1 MGSFRLTVGG
11 AETAIRLTVGGAE
24 SAIAPSDLLKISE
37 NPSVFQHFR
46 LTVGGAEIAIA
57 PSDILKI
64 KENPLVFQH
73 FHILGLLGNLWGAPG
88 AYSEP
93 FGASRCSFGAL
104 WSLQMLIWSPL
115 EPPEAHLDPFGASR
129 MQLWSLFSQTQSFR
143 EPPRANFHHP
153 GAQSVYLGAPDT
165 KRH

>member
-1 MGSFRLTVGG
+1 MIHLQFKFIHLPLKLIPPKPSHLKSPLARARSVRIKYLSSVSQRRGHFFRIV
-11 AETAIRLTVGGAE
+11 
-24 SAIAPSDLLKISE
+24 SQHE
-37 NPSVFQHFR
+37 NQLF
-46 LTVGGAEIAIA
+46 
-57 PSDILKI
+57 
-64 KENPLVFQH
+64 FQH
-73 FHILGLLGNLWGAPG
+73 FHILGLIGSFRGPPG

-115 EPPEAHLDPFGASR
+115 EPPEAHLEPFGASR
-129 MQLWSLFSQTQSFR
+129 MQLWSLFSQSQSFR